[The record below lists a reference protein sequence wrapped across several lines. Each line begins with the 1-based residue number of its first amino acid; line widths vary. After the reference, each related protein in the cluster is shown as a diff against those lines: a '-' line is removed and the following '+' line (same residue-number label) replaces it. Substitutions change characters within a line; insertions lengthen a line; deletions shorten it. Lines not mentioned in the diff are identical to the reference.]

1 MVVGVVEVAGSVARV
16 GQLLISKILESATGH
31 GSLQSEKSLVDVL
44 PLGAALD
51 PAQPLARSL
60 SFLVCGEPVPFAPP
74 VGITEIIVR
83 GHARDSGFT
92 FFSVLASS
100 SINLTRDRG
109 AFLCEFITLLK

>member
-1 MVVGVVEVAGSVARV
+1 VTKEGVVVGVGEVEGSVARV

-83 GHARDSGFT
+83 GQAQDSGFGLKND
-92 FFSVLASS
+92 FAST
-100 SINLTRDRG
+100 NR
-109 AFLCEFITLLK
+109 